1 VATLNRFKPADDI
14 LRVEDLY
21 VDFQVRTRGMHRK
34 ELLHAVNGVTLSVPR
49 GGTVG
54 LVGESGSGKTTLTR
68 AILRLEEVA
77 KGRVFLDGEDIT
89 SMGARELRARRP
101 KMQVV
106 FQDPSSSLDPRATSH
121 QIVAEPLRI
130 NHRYSPQRVSEL
142 LGQVGMQGADDLRPP
157 VLSGGQKQRVA
168 IARALALEPQLLILD
183 EPVTSLDVSIR
194 AQVMNLLVGLQ
205 EQLGLSYLFVGHDL
219 AVVGRISQRIAVM
232 YAGRIV
238 EMGPAKEVFQR
249 PLHPYTELLVS
260 SVPVPDP
267 DSRDMRRQTE
277 DQGEMPEASPV
288 QSACPFRARCPRA
301 QHICSK
307 ENPPLVEHR
316 LNGQMAAC
324 WFPAV

>member
-1 VATLNRFKPADDI
+1 
-14 LRVEDLY
+14 
-21 VDFQVRTRGMHRK
+21 MHRK

-142 LGQVGMQGADDLRPP
+142 LAQVGMQGADDLRPP

-288 QSACPFRARCPRA
+288 QSACPFR
-301 QHICSK
+301 
-307 ENPPLVEHR
+307 
-316 LNGQMAAC
+316 
-324 WFPAV
+324 